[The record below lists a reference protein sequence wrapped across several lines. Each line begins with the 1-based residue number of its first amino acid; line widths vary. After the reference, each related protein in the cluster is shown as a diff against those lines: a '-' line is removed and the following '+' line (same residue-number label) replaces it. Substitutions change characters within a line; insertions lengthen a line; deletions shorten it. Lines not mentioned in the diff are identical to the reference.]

1 MQLRPGLEDLANRVH
16 CEFTASFPEQGW
28 DKIIIDCHNSIIT
41 IDPDYVIHQIKEKFG
56 TLRYYIASSHVD
68 RNKIDE
74 IIRKAEQLSAVTCER
89 CGETGKLDREAYWI
103 KTLCPECTTTRKVRR
118 DATPAPILVNE
129 ETTERN

>member
-1 MQLRPGLEDLANRVH
+1 MKLRPGFEDLANRVH

-74 IIRKAEQLSAVTCER
+74 IIRQAEQLSAVTCER
-89 CGETGKLDREAYWI
+89 CGEPGKLDREERWVM
-103 KTLCPECTTTRKVRR
+103 TLCSECTSNRKARR
-118 DATPAPILVNE
+118 DATTTSVNVNE
-129 ETTERN
+129 ETA